1 MTTTKKTPPI
11 VQIGAWLLSLIVFIV
26 GFWHTHL
33 GLKEMRPF
41 GSEYGSIAIAGIILL
56 LLLISY
62 WFAVN
67 GKKMALIFYIICG
80 LFFFVFNLNY
90 FYPAYMARQLV
101 KEEAIALNDTLQK
114 FTSKSQ
120 NLLSTKSA
128 IKGDEADLG
137 LLKDQLVSE
146 IKNEAG
152 FGPRATRIL
161 NDINTITGSKIDP
174 SLSVGKTQEER
185 DKKAD
190 DISKLVDNAITAF
203 YVKNGNF
210 SGGENTSLVVE
221 GYQNL
226 ISIQQKY
233 TDTLKRIIEDD
244 HEIQLDSLIYLRQ
257 KGSNHPQIQTLQ
269 NLVTDLDNATKKIN
283 EGSKKNIYPI
293 LKEAET
299 RNLGRIKHT
308 LNSVKK
314 RFTETDTLGI
324 ILVCLFIDLLVP
336 LAIYF
341 LLKKDENEGED
352 KRLTGPKRPI
362 QF

>member
-56 LLLISY
+56 LLLITY

-67 GKKMALIFYIICG
+67 GKKIALIFYIICG
-80 LFFFVFNLNY
+80 LFFFIFNLNY

-114 FTSKSQ
+114 FTNKSQ
-120 NLLSTKSA
+120 SYIKPETIKELNELTNLKKQLVDEVKYQTGWGSRATDYLNKFNQI
-128 IKGDEADLG
+128 IKGNQKPNLTLG
-137 LLKDQLVSE
+137 
-146 IKNEAG
+146 KN
-152 FGPRATRIL
+152 
-161 NDINTITGSKIDP
+161 
-174 SLSVGKTQEER
+174 QEER
-185 DKKAD
+185 DI
-190 DISKLVDNAITAF
+190 ISSRYEKLLDEQIQS
-203 YVKNGNF
+203 YVTSKIAVGN
-210 SGGENTSLVVE
+210 SLV
-221 GYQNL
+221 
-226 ISIQQKY
+226 ISQGINELKSAQQKY

-257 KGSNHPQIQTLQ
+257 KGANHPQIQILQ

-308 LNSVKK
+308 LNSIKK

-341 LLKKDENEGED
+341 LLKKDENEEED
-352 KRLTGPKRPI
+352 TRLKGRNRPK